1 MSAASM
7 SAAPSLAASR
17 WALLAGNFA
26 IGCGVMVVPGSLNDL
41 AHSLD
46 VSVAVGGQLIAIAAA
61 VMCFGA
67 PLAAGFVAGF
77 DRRRLLTLTLLWF
90 AAGHAL
96 SALAPD
102 YASLLVLRVL
112 TVVGAAVFT
121 PQAAAAI
128 GTMAPAE
135 QRGRVITFVFL
146 GWSLASV
153 LGLPLHSYIG
163 ESFGWRWAF
172 ALVAVL
178 SALGA
183 LWVWR
188 ALPDGVKP
196 PALSLAAWKQVFTH
210 PLLMAM
216 VLVTALSATG
226 QFTLFSYFA
235 PYFRQLFG
243 AGAGEVSFMFF
254 WFGAFGLIGNVLLSR
269 QIDRFG
275 AARAV
280 LAMLAL
286 IALSLAAWPLAGSFA
301 AMALVLLP
309 WGFGCFASNSA
320 QQARL
325 AIAAPALTSA
335 LVALNTSAMYLGQAV
350 GAAGGGLMVAASG
363 GYGALNWVGF
373 GWLLAAIAVS
383 VWVQRR
389 MAGRATLAHVG

>member
-1 MSAASM
+1 MTDR
-7 SAAPSLAASR
+7 LAASR

-26 IGCGVMVVPGSLNDL
+26 IGCGVMVVPGALNDL
-41 AHSLD
+41 AQSLAI
-46 VSVAVGGQLIAIAAA
+46 SVALAGQLIAIAAA

-77 DRRRLLTLTLLWF
+77 DRRRLLTFTLLWW

-96 SALAPD
+96 SALAPS
-102 YASLLVLRVL
+102 YAALVPLRII
-112 TVVGAAVFT
+112 TVVGAAIFT

-128 GTMAPAE
+128 GTMSPPE
-135 QRGRVITFVFL
+135 QRGRSITFIFL
-146 GWSLASV
+146 GWSMAAV
-153 LGLPLHSYIG
+153 LGMPVHAYIG
-163 ESFGWRWAF
+163 EAAGWQWAF
-172 ALVAVL
+172 VLVAAL
-178 SALGA
+178 SAAAA

-188 ALPDGVKP
+188 AMPDGVKP
-196 PALSLAAWKQVFTH
+196 APLSLAAWKEVFTN

-226 QFTLFSYFA
+226 QFTVFSYFA
-235 PYFRQLFG
+235 PYFRQVLG

-254 WFGAFGLIGNVLLSR
+254 WFGAFGLAGNVLLSR
-269 QIDRFG
+269 TIDRFG

-280 LAMLAL
+280 LATLAL
-286 IALSLAAWPLAGSFA
+286 IGASLAAWPLAGSVA

-325 AIAAPALTSA
+325 ALAAPALATA
-335 LVALNTSAMYLGQAV
+335 LMALNTSAMYFGQAA
-350 GAAGGGLMVAASG
+350 GAAGGGALVAAFDS
-363 GYGALNWVGF
+363 YAALSWVGL
-373 GWLLAAIAVS
+373 GWLLAAMAGS

-389 MAGRATLAHVG
+389 GRRAGLAHV